1 MFNTISFEKL
11 LEVTAE
17 DLAVIKDNLETV
29 YMNETISKDVQCAA
43 LADAFSKIE
52 YWTSYFNKF
61 KEIQDSKL
69 DELNRENISLVSE
82 NNRLKNE
89 NKVLSAKNKEL
100 SEKNSKIVAQVEYL
114 EQVLTYKD
122 NSSNMVQVDL
132 VNMVETLEKA
142 LNIIEENS
150 SKIINSKRVNSG
162 NFKPAMRIDVDNETV
177 AKQYLSGATP
187 NTIAKQYGMT
197 QSAIIYR
204 LKKMGIYVEGGRK

>member
-1 MFNTISFEKL
+1 MFDTISFEKL

-17 DLAVIKDNLETV
+17 DLAVIKNNLGIV
-29 YMNETISKDVQCAA
+29 YMNETVSKDVQCAA
-43 LADAFSKIE
+43 LAEAFNKIE
-52 YWTSYFNKF
+52 SWTSYFNKF

-69 DELNRENISLVSE
+69 DELNRANASLVSE
-82 NNRLKNE
+82 NKKLVSE
-89 NKVLSAKNKEL
+89 NKKLSAENKEL
-100 SEKNSKIVAQVEYL
+100 SEKNSKIIARVEYL
-114 EQVLTYKD
+114 EQVLTSKD
-122 NSSNMVQVDL
+122 NSSNMVSVDIVEL
-132 VNMVETLEKA
+132 VSTLEKA

-187 NTIAKQYGMT
+187 NKIAKQYGMT